1 MWNAENL
8 FCLSEVD
15 PDSYFSLEAT
25 DAADSAKFLISKA
38 IWNSI
43 VYYLIIKSLEDTC
56 RKIMALK

>member
-25 DAADSAKFLISKA
+25 DSAKFLISKA

-43 VYYLIIKSLEDTC
+43 VYYLIIKSLRDTC